1 MASEENKP
9 KRSPKGVAQWPHLSK
24 PSTNFNKDGTYEVD
38 LILDP
43 ADPEVQNFV
52 ASLEE
57 LRDAKCPG
65 GQFPVKEQLGKDK
78 KTPTGMLQVKFR
90 SSFRPA
96 LFDSRRNP
104 LSPEVQIGSG
114 SVIRVAYTEN
124 VYEAVRGAPNG
135 GVNCYLQGVQ
145 VLELVEYVGKDAES
159 LGFEEEEG
167 YEVEPG
173 QTAATFEG
181 GNEKA
186 PGPAT
191 APKQTTAPRV
201 AAPAAS
207 PVEDVLKKIG
217 LHQKVVD
224 AGVPMVDIERLWDA
238 CKKSEV
244 MFKIRVNTLL
254 NQKG

>member
-65 GQFPVKEQLGKDK
+65 GQFPVKEQFGKDK

-104 LSPEVQIGSG
+104 LSPDIQIGSG

-124 VYEAVRGAPNG
+124 VYGPVKGSPQG
-135 GVNCYLQGVQ
+135 GLNLYLVGVQ

-173 QTAATFEG
+173 QTAAAFEG
-181 GNEKA
+181 ENEKA
-186 PGPAT
+186 PGPAA
-191 APKQTTAPRV
+191 APTRAP
-201 AAPAAS
+201 AAPAPTAS
-207 PVEDVLKKIG
+207 PVEAVLKKIG

-224 AGVPMVDIERLWDA
+224 AGVPLVELERLWDA